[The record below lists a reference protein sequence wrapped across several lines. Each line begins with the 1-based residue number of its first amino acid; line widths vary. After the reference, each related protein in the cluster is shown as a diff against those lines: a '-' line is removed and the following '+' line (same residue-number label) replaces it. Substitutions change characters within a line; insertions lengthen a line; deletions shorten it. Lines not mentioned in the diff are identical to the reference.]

1 MDATAWMSPEI
12 SSVADAVWVIGKGDS
27 YHPFTAR
34 SCLAELQS
42 RNYSEIKIRKCCSSD
57 RAYLSICVY
66 SDTHAGH
73 AEESDMAYEGIT

>member
-1 MDATAWMSPEI
+1 MIVEFSHLSGGLPTRTKLLAADATAWMSPEI

-27 YHPFTAR
+27 YDPFTAR

-57 RAYLSICVY
+57 RVYL
-66 SDTHAGH
+66 
-73 AEESDMAYEGIT
+73 